1 MGSERETPRD
11 DSKGTFFKC
20 GGRWKSMAGLVPL
33 EALDFLNR
41 QVPGG
46 RGRKFTGLQPPH
58 KGETGNNLILTQ

>member
-1 MGSERETPRD
+1 
-11 DSKGTFFKC
+11 
-20 GGRWKSMAGLVPL
+20 MAGLVPL